1 MNKVF
6 KVIWCKTSQTWVA
19 VSELS
24 KAFSLSTTT
33 DIPKKTKI
41 FIAAAPLLFL
51 SFNTNA
57 YIAIGSVENNSVKSE
72 GANSSPRT
80 GSRTGNSPF
89 NYFNPGSKSYENKD
103 QLGTPNRLYDS
114 RYAYGIAIGKNSD
127 ARDADQDSNGIALGD
142 YAKATGGLAMA
153 LGSFSRAEK
162 NGGIAIG
169 TASRS
174 SGINSLAMMRQSAA
188 TGDYSTAIG
197 SVAWAAGESSFALGA
212 SATAKG
218 DQSIAIGSVKPKVLS
233 TSTGNTKK
241 TKYDGLDNTQTNGH
255 RSMALGTA
263 AKTNGDDSFALG
275 YGSQTGGF
283 DIVHD
288 SYLNENVTSANTSQ
302 KAEKAIAVGTNA
314 KALKQSSVAFGY
326 EANAGGENTIAIG
339 SKANATYKN
348 VVAIGESSSATKEGA
363 MAIGQGAQA
372 NVANSL
378 ALGTGTIVT
387 SIDGGTS
394 KYISQNYDINNGVVA
409 VANAGKERRI
419 INVAGGRND
428 TDAVNVAQLKFV
440 NDNLAKSIA
449 GAGYNGYEADGHT
462 YKAPVFSIK
471 NTNYHDA
478 KTAVEAAQTNYVSVN
493 STNTA
498 ADSNYDNK
506 GAKAVGSIALG
517 EKAVQSAAKEAVKV
531 TGSAPINV
539 NKTDVNG
546 VDTYAVTFNG
556 PEAAKSV
563 PLTYKAN
570 GSGDK
575 TVMLDK
581 GLNFTNGTMT
591 TASVAN
597 DGVVKYDVNLST
609 IKVED
614 GKAAVAGTPG
624 TNGANGTDG
633 KDGVAT
639 VKNVVEALNNA
650 AWTITASK
658 SDGEVV
664 GNASNSVKNG
674 DTVTYDAGK
683 NIKITQSD
691 KKFSF
696 ATKDNV
702 EFTSV
707 VTGNTKLTDSGVEIT
722 NGPKL
727 TQSGVDAGGKKITNV
742 ADGVIAANSKDAV
755 NGGQLFAETAKAK
768 TTVEKGDDNIQI
780 TSETATDGHINYK
793 VALNPSLTVGPRTNG
808 HPITIDGNNG
818 YITGLTNTS
827 WTGAPTTGRAVTE
840 DQLSIVD
847 KKFDNKVSLGGDNGR
862 TTEKSLSHNGGI
874 KFNIKGGDSQKYVT
888 TSGSG
893 DDVTVDLAQTTKNKI
908 DNAADKDL
916 ANITDNGKKVIT
928 ALGAVV
934 KAADST
940 ITVTDETDNTTGQ
953 KTYKIKANIPTPEK
967 TAMASGNNT
976 TIEGDGSTAN
986 PFKVNLKDDLALGQ
1000 KDANGVTGKDSSIKV
1015 NGKDGSIAL
1024 NGKDGANPVTLNTA
1038 QGPAGVNGTNPKDRL
1053 MVNNE
1058 AVATLEDGL
1067 KFAGD
1072 NGTEIIHKTLNQ
1084 KLEIVGGA
1092 DKNKLSDNNIG
1103 VNANNGKLEVKLAKE
1118 LNGLTSAQF
1127 KNGDNTTVIHGNG
1140 MTITL
1145 KDPAKSV
1152 SLTDKGLNNGG
1163 NQIVNIDSGLKQ
1175 ADGSTVALKDASGD
1189 TLKNAANIGD
1199 LQKSINDITN
1209 AGKNGGFGL
1218 SDDNGA
1224 TAKANLGE
1232 TVKVKGDGSV
1242 ITKVVTDNGKPT
1254 LQVGLSNHITV
1265 GDNTQAGTI
1274 SVKGENGKAG
1284 VSINGKEASVTFAK
1298 DGQPG
1303 MSIAATRSADGKD
1316 ALTLKGKDGKDGIS
1330 FQEDGR
1336 ITQVADGVNDK
1347 DAVNKSQLD
1356 RSIAQAKSGVSA
1368 GKNITVTP
1376 QKNADGSTTYTV
1388 ETQNDVEF
1396 TTVKTGDTTLDSNGV
1411 NINGGPSVTKD
1422 GIHANDKK
1430 ITGVKDGEISA
1441 HSKEAV
1447 NGSQLHQTNQNVT
1460 NLANNVDKGL
1470 NFQGDNQEVTVN
1482 RKLGDQLNIRGGAD
1496 PKKLTQNNIGV
1507 TADKNGT
1514 MTVQLAKEVNLGADG
1529 SLTVGNTTVNNDGV
1543 AIKDGPSMTSHGINA
1558 GGKRITN
1565 VAKGKAPTDAV
1576 NMSQLQDVGSA
1587 INNRIDNIDKRV
1599 KQMDKRRKAGTAS
1612 ALATAGLMQPHRDG
1626 QSALV
1631 AAVGQYQSETAVAV
1645 GYSRISDNGKYGVKV
1660 SFSTNS
1666 QGEVGGT
1673 AGAGY
1678 FW

>member
-827 WTGAPTTGRAVTE
+827 WTGAPTTGRAATE

-1388 ETQNDVEF
+1388 ETQN
-1396 TTVKTGDTTLDSNGV
+1396 
-1411 NINGGPSVTKD
+1411 
-1422 GIHANDKK
+1422 
-1430 ITGVKDGEISA
+1430 
-1441 HSKEAV
+1441 KE
-1447 NGSQLHQTNQNVT
+1447 
-1460 NLANNVDKGL
+1460 
-1470 NFQGDNQEVTVN
+1470 
-1482 RKLGDQLNIRGGAD
+1482 R
-1496 PKKLTQNNIGV
+1496 
-1507 TADKNGT
+1507 
-1514 MTVQLAKEVNLGADG
+1514 
-1529 SLTVGNTTVNNDGV
+1529 
-1543 AIKDGPSMTSHGINA
+1543 
-1558 GGKRITN
+1558 
-1565 VAKGKAPTDAV
+1565 
-1576 NMSQLQDVGSA
+1576 
-1587 INNRIDNIDKRV
+1587 
-1599 KQMDKRRKAGTAS
+1599 RRKHHV
-1612 ALATAGLMQPHRDG
+1612 HR
-1626 QSALV
+1626 
-1631 AAVGQYQSETAVAV
+1631 
-1645 GYSRISDNGKYGVKV
+1645 
-1660 SFSTNS
+1660 
-1666 QGEVGGT
+1666 
-1673 AGAGY
+1673 
-1678 FW
+1678 

>member
-1 MNKVF
+1 
-6 KVIWCKTSQTWVA
+6 
-19 VSELS
+19 
-24 KAFSLSTTT
+24 
-33 DIPKKTKI
+33 
-41 FIAAAPLLFL
+41 
-51 SFNTNA
+51 
-57 YIAIGSVENNSVKSE
+57 
-72 GANSSPRT
+72 
-80 GSRTGNSPF
+80 
-89 NYFNPGSKSYENKD
+89 
-103 QLGTPNRLYDS
+103 
-114 RYAYGIAIGKNSD
+114 
-127 ARDADQDSNGIALGD
+127 
-142 YAKATGGLAMA
+142 MA

-827 WTGAPTTGRAVTE
+827 WTGAPTTGRAATE

-1175 ADGSTVALKDASGD
+1175 ADGSTVALKDASG
-1189 TLKNAANIGD
+1189 
-1199 LQKSINDITN
+1199 
-1209 AGKNGGFGL
+1209 
-1218 SDDNGA
+1218 
-1224 TAKANLGE
+1224 
-1232 TVKVKGDGSV
+1232 
-1242 ITKVVTDNGKPT
+1242 
-1254 LQVGLSNHITV
+1254 
-1265 GDNTQAGTI
+1265 
-1274 SVKGENGKAG
+1274 
-1284 VSINGKEASVTFAK
+1284 
-1298 DGQPG
+1298 
-1303 MSIAATRSADGKD
+1303 
-1316 ALTLKGKDGKDGIS
+1316 
-1330 FQEDGR
+1330 
-1336 ITQVADGVNDK
+1336 
-1347 DAVNKSQLD
+1347 
-1356 RSIAQAKSGVSA
+1356 
-1368 GKNITVTP
+1368 
-1376 QKNADGSTTYTV
+1376 
-1388 ETQNDVEF
+1388 
-1396 TTVKTGDTTLDSNGV
+1396 
-1411 NINGGPSVTKD
+1411 
-1422 GIHANDKK
+1422 
-1430 ITGVKDGEISA
+1430 
-1441 HSKEAV
+1441 
-1447 NGSQLHQTNQNVT
+1447 
-1460 NLANNVDKGL
+1460 
-1470 NFQGDNQEVTVN
+1470 
-1482 RKLGDQLNIRGGAD
+1482 
-1496 PKKLTQNNIGV
+1496 
-1507 TADKNGT
+1507 
-1514 MTVQLAKEVNLGADG
+1514 
-1529 SLTVGNTTVNNDGV
+1529 
-1543 AIKDGPSMTSHGINA
+1543 
-1558 GGKRITN
+1558 
-1565 VAKGKAPTDAV
+1565 
-1576 NMSQLQDVGSA
+1576 
-1587 INNRIDNIDKRV
+1587 
-1599 KQMDKRRKAGTAS
+1599 
-1612 ALATAGLMQPHRDG
+1612 
-1626 QSALV
+1626 
-1631 AAVGQYQSETAVAV
+1631 
-1645 GYSRISDNGKYGVKV
+1645 
-1660 SFSTNS
+1660 
-1666 QGEVGGT
+1666 
-1673 AGAGY
+1673 
-1678 FW
+1678 

>member
-827 WTGAPTTGRAVTE
+827 WTGAPTTGRAATE

-1376 QKNADGSTTYTV
+1376 QKNANGSTTYTV